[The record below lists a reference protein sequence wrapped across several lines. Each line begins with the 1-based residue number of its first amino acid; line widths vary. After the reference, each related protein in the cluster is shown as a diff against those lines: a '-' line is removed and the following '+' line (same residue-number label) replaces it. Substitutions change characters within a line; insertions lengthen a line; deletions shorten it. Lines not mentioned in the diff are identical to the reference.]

1 MFNVLA
7 NEVLNLAIRRI
18 FTASRLLDCTFA
30 PLACNGARDF
40 DFKCV
45 TRITKVGHHMA
56 HSASLQYSA
65 GLCSFDLPKLGLN
78 RTQQSH

>member
-1 MFNVLA
+1 
-7 NEVLNLAIRRI
+7 
-18 FTASRLLDCTFA
+18 
-30 PLACNGARDF
+30 
-40 DFKCV
+40 
-45 TRITKVGHHMA
+45 VGHHMA